1 MATNLTT
8 MATIDLHPYLMFD
21 GNCRAA
27 FEFYQSIFGGELNF
41 MTYGDMDGSCP
52 AGTRDQIMHGTLMG
66 GVVEFMGG
74 DAPEG
79 MPLGA
84 GKINL
89 SLSGFEEATL
99 RQQYNALSE
108 GGTIVVPLD
117 RQMWG
122 DIFGA
127 FQDKF
132 GIDWMVNIRTA

>member
-1 MATNLTT
+1 MEK
-8 MATIDLHPYLMFD
+8 IDLHPYLMFD

-27 FEFYQSIFGGELNF
+27 FEFYRNIFGGELNF
-41 MTYGDMDGSCP
+41 MTYGEMDGNCP
-52 AGTRDQIMHGTLMG
+52 AGVRDQIMHGTLMG
-66 GVVEFMGG
+66 GSVEFMGG

-89 SLSGFEEATL
+89 SLSGFDEAAL
-99 RQQYNALSE
+99 RDKYTALSE
-108 GGTIVVPLD
+108 GGTIAVPLD

-132 GIDWMVNIRTA
+132 GIDWMVDIRAA